1 MFKPI
6 YICLLITIFGFKSD
20 KVYIK
25 SYFDNGQMKSEGWA
39 QNNKKVNYWFFY
51 HENGNKKE
59 EGHFENNKKVKWW
72 IYYSTNET
80 IVKKCQ
86 FKNNVMDGL
95 CILYKNGNITS
106 AESYSK
112 GKKIKE
118 WNTISEFKKDN
129 DISML
134 ND

>member
-6 YICLLITIFGFKSD
+6 YLFLLITIFGFQSD

-25 SYFDNGQMKSEGWA
+25 NYFENRRMKCEGWS
-39 QNNKKVNYWFFY
+39 QNDKKINYWFFY
-51 HENGNKKE
+51 HENGSKRE
-59 EGHFENNKKVKWW
+59 EGHFENNRKVKWW
-72 IYYSTNET
+72 VYYDTSER
-80 IVKKCQ
+80 IVRKCQ
-86 FKNNVMDGL
+86 FKNDAMDGL
-95 CILYKNGNITS
+95 CILYKNGNIMG
-106 AESYSK
+106 AERYSK

-118 WNTISEFKKDN
+118 WKTISEFKKDN